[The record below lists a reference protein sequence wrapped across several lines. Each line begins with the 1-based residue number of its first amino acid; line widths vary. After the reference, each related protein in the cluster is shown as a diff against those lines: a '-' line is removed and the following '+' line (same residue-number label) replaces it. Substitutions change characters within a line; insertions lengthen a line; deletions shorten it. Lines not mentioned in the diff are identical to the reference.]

1 MGNDC
6 HYCKSPK
13 RDLKTDGYGS
23 RGLYLRLSA
32 IGGGC
37 SSLSYQLGFTTEAN
51 YADKTFLQEGFQ
63 LLVDPKSFLY
73 LDGTEID
80 FEDGLNGKGFVY
92 NNPDTVGCGCGISFR
107 KK

>member
-1 MGNDC
+1 MIAITAKAQREILRLMDTGVEAC
-6 HYCKSPK
+6 H
-13 RDLKTDGYGS
+13 
-23 RGLYLRLSA
+23 LRLSA

>member
-23 RGLYLRLSA
+23 RGL
-32 IGGGC
+32 
-37 SSLSYQLGFTTEAN
+37 SSEAFCYRRRVLFAFIPAEAN

>member
-1 MGNDC
+1 MIAITAKAQREILRLMDTGVEAC
-6 HYCKSPK
+6 H
-13 RDLKTDGYGS
+13 
-23 RGLYLRLSA
+23 LRLSA

-63 LLVDPKSFLY
+63 V
-73 LDGTEID
+73 DGTEID